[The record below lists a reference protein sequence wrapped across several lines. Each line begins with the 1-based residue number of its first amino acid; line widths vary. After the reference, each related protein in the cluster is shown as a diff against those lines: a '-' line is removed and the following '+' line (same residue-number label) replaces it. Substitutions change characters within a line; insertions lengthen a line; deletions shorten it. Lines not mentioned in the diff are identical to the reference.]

1 MVNAGRGEGVGEVPR
16 GTCLGWEIQ
25 LVGLVGG
32 VEVGDR

>member
-1 MVNAGRGEGVGEVPR
+1 MVSGGRGEGMGEDG